1 MKKRFATLAFALFST
16 LTVAPAFVSVA
27 AAEEQPSSAPLF
39 AATLNDLDDKP
50 VALERYKGKPLV
62 VNFWARWCGP
72 CRAEIPE
79 LIKFRAAHKGKI
91 EVLGIGIEDKAES
104 AKDFA
109 KAYEMDY
116 PIFVAKEK
124 GIPLM
129 QALANTKGGLP
140 FTLFI
145 DRNGRVI
152 QKKLGLVKQADLDA
166 AAKIL
171 LKE

>member
-1 MKKRFATLAFALFST
+1 MSSADEL
-16 LTVAPAFVSVA
+16 
-27 AAEEQPSSAPLF
+27 PSSAPLF

-91 EVLGIGIEDKAES
+91 EILGIGIEDKAEP
-104 AKDFA
+104 AKEFA

-116 PIFVAKEK
+116 PVFVAKDK

-140 FTLFI
+140 YTLFI
-145 DRNGRVI
+145 DRRGQVV
-152 QKKLGLVKQADLDA
+152 KVKLGQIRQADLNGMA
-166 AAKIL
+166 EAL
-171 LKE
+171 LKP

>member
-1 MKKRFATLAFALFST
+1 MKKLFPALILALWSSLSLADEL
-16 LTVAPAFVSVA
+16 
-27 AAEEQPSSAPLF
+27 PSAAPLF

-50 VALERYKGKPLV
+50 VALERYRGKPLV

-79 LIKFRAAHKGKI
+79 LIKFRAAHQGKI
-91 EVLGIGIEDKAES
+91 EVLGIGIEDKAEP
-104 AKDFA
+104 AKEFA

-116 PIFVAKEK
+116 PVFIAKEK

-140 FTLFI
+140 YTLFV
-145 DRNGRVI
+145 DRRGQVV
-152 QKKLGLVKQADLDA
+152 KVKLGQVRHDDLQAVAPTLL
-166 AAKIL
+166 AK
-171 LKE
+171 

>member
-1 MKKRFATLAFALFST
+1 MKKLFPALVFALFST
-16 LTVAPAFVSVA
+16 LTAGSPFVSLA
-27 AAEEQPSSAPLF
+27 AAQEPSSAPLF

-50 VALERYKGKPLV
+50 VALERYRGQPLV

-91 EVLGIGIEDKAES
+91 EVLGIGIEDKAEP
-104 AKDFA
+104 AREFA

-116 PIFVAKEK
+116 PVFVAKEK

-145 DRNGRVI
+145 DRNGQVI
-152 QKKLGLVKQADLDA
+152 QKKLGLIKKADLDA
-166 AAKIL
+166 AAEKL
-171 LKE
+171 LKN

>member
-1 MKKRFATLAFALFST
+1 LKKLFPALVFALFST
-16 LTVAPAFVSVA
+16 LTA
-27 AAEEQPSSAPLF
+27 AQEPISSEPLF

-50 VALERYKGKPLV
+50 VALARYKGKPLV

-91 EVLGIGIEDKAES
+91 EVLGIGIEDKAEP
-104 AKDFA
+104 AREFA

-116 PIFVAKEK
+116 PVFIAKEK

-145 DRNGRVI
+145 DRNGQII
-152 QKKLGLVKQADLDA
+152 QKKLGLIKKADLDA
-166 AAKIL
+166 AAEKL
-171 LKE
+171 LKN

>member
-1 MKKRFATLAFALFST
+1 MIKLFAAAVFAFFST
-16 LTVAPAFVSVA
+16 FTVADDL
-27 AAEEQPSSAPLF
+27 PSSAPLF
-39 AATLNDLDDKP
+39 AATFSDLDDQP
-50 VALERYKGKPLV
+50 VALSRYKGKPLV

-79 LIKFRAAHKGKI
+79 LIKFREAHKGKV
-91 EVLGIGIEDKAES
+91 EVLGIGIEDNAAS

-116 PIFVAKEK
+116 PIFVAKDK

-129 QALANTKGGLP
+129 QALGNPKAGLP

-145 DRNGRVI
+145 DHNGQI
-152 QKKLGLVKQADLDA
+152 FKKKLGLIKKSDLDEA
-166 AAKIL
+166 SKVFL
-171 LKE
+171 MH

>member
-1 MKKRFATLAFALFST
+1 MKKLFALFIFGLFSA
-16 LTVAPAFVSVA
+16 LTVADD
-27 AAEEQPSSAPLF
+27 QISSAPLF

-91 EVLGIGIEDKAES
+91 EVLGIGIEDKAEP
-104 AKDFA
+104 ARDFA

-116 PIFVAKEK
+116 PVFVAKEK

-129 QALANTKGGLP
+129 QALGNTKAGLP
-140 FTLFI
+140 YTLFI
-145 DRNGRVI
+145 DRNGQVI
-152 QKKLGLVKQADLDA
+152 QKKMGIVKKADFDA
-166 AAKIL
+166 VQEAL
-171 LKE
+171 LKK

>member
-1 MKKRFATLAFALFST
+1 LKKLLPALVFALFAA
-16 LTVAPAFVSVA
+16 LTAGPSVA
-27 AAEEQPSSAPLF
+27 DELLASGPLF
-39 AATLNDLDDKP
+39 AATLSDLDDKP

-91 EVLGIGIEDKAES
+91 EVLGIGIEDKAEP
-104 AKDFA
+104 AKEFA

-116 PIFVAKEK
+116 PVLIAKEK

-129 QALANTKGGLP
+129 QALGNSKGGLP
-140 FTLFI
+140 YTLFI
-145 DRNGRVI
+145 DRNGQVV
-152 QKKLGLVKQADLDA
+152 QKKMGLIRKADLDA
-166 AAKIL
+166 AAALL
-171 LKE
+171 LKN

>member
-1 MKKRFATLAFALFST
+1 MKTLFALFIFGLFSR
-16 LTVAPAFVSVA
+16 LTVAGDI
-27 AAEEQPSSAPLF
+27 SSTALF

-50 VALERYKGKPLV
+50 VALERYRGKPLV
-62 VNFWARWCGP
+62 VNFWARWCAP

-79 LIKFRAAHKGKI
+79 LIKFSTAHKGKI

-145 DRNGRVI
+145 DRNGQVI
-152 QKKLGLVKQADLDA
+152 QKKLGLIKKADLDA
-166 AAKIL
+166 AAVLL
-171 LKE
+171 LKN